1 MRDLQDKSESFSG
14 QLLVAQPSLHDPNF
28 KKSVVL
34 LSMHSAE
41 DGAMGVILNR
51 PSGKTLG
58 EQNKELQF
66 SPIADTPVYNG
77 GPVGTDQFL
86 LAAWRWPGDGN
97 SFELYFGISQDKLQ
111 SLKTEHNDLE
121 VRCFLG
127 HSGWSPQQLEQEL
140 QQNAWLLSSMQVDL
154 LQHHKEVELWKKI
167 ICEIEPDFKIEADA
181 PEDPSANLIRVG
193 NKKAPDSGL
202 CEEKLSMALFAT
214 TKFLLEL
221 LNPACGINK
230 TLLTSVGRV

>member
-1 MRDLQDKSESFSG
+1 LSSFKFLDFEMRDLQEKSESFSG
-14 QLLVAQPSLHDPNF
+14 QLLVAQPSLQDPNF

-167 ICEIEPDFKIEADA
+167 ICEIEPDFRIEADA
-181 PEDPSANLIRVG
+181 PEDPSAN
-193 NKKAPDSGL
+193 
-202 CEEKLSMALFAT
+202 
-214 TKFLLEL
+214 
-221 LNPACGINK
+221 
-230 TLLTSVGRV
+230 

>member
-14 QLLVAQPSLHDPNF
+14 QLLVAQPSLQDPNF

-51 PSGKTLG
+51 PTGKTLG

-111 SLKTEHNDLE
+111 AH
-121 VRCFLG
+121 
-127 HSGWSPQQLEQEL
+127 H
-140 QQNAWLLSSMQVDL
+140 QV
-154 LQHHKEVELWKKI
+154 
-167 ICEIEPDFKIEADA
+167 F
-181 PEDPSANLIRVG
+181 
-193 NKKAPDSGL
+193 
-202 CEEKLSMALFAT
+202 
-214 TKFLLEL
+214 
-221 LNPACGINK
+221 
-230 TLLTSVGRV
+230 